1 MAKIKLTKNEL
12 KTQRD
17 ALKRFQRYLPTLQL
31 KKQQLQMEMRKL
43 DLEISKKRHE
53 EEAARSSLSSWIRL
67 YSEPIDLSEYVS
79 IQRLKT
85 SRGNIAGVNIPIL
98 DDLEFHEETPDLFET
113 DAWMDRGVDTLK
125 QLMRLRVER
134 QVMEEQHRL
143 LNEELRTTT
152 QRVNLFEKVKI
163 PEAKEN
169 IRVIRIFMG
178 DQQTAAVARS
188 KIAKGKGQH
197 GRSTTVKHTRPN
209 HAQPHTH
216 MALSLE
222 IAGSEL

>member
-53 EEAARSSLSSWIRL
+53 EEVARSSLSIWIRL

-188 KIAKGKGQH
+188 KIAKGKG
-197 GRSTTVKHTRPN
+197 T
-209 HAQPHTH
+209 
-216 MALSLE
+216 
-222 IAGSEL
+222 